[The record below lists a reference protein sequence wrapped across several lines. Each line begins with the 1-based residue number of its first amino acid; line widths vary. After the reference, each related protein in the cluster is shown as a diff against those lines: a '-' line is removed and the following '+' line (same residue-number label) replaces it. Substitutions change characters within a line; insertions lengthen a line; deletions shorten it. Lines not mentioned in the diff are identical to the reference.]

1 MRCSTFPHK
10 SRCIVE
16 EKGACS
22 AHSLFLKYPNPM
34 AFQNGDTQVSLP
46 SPFHYSHSNPFLL
59 LLLPSAF
66 PACSIYRSSCLLG
79 KLDKCGNGS
88 TPLSL
93 LRRSLFWPAFE
104 VQLQSASFP
113 SRSLISNVRARPAP
127 RRLRRQNNNFCRK
140 VSSWR
145 ARRAIAPPSINRAR
159 RCRSWRKEILSGAAA
174 GKKCAL

>member
-1 MRCSTFPHK
+1 MLCAF
-10 SRCIVE
+10 
-16 EKGACS
+16 
-22 AHSLFLKYPNPM
+22 SLFLKYPNPM

-46 SPFHYSHSNPFLL
+46 SPFHFSHSNPFLL

-145 ARRAIAPPSINRAR
+145 ARRAIAPPSIKSRAPLPQLAQR
-159 RCRSWRKEILSGAAA
+159 NSLRCCGREKMRLVKSTSSG
-174 GKKCAL
+174 LTRWQ